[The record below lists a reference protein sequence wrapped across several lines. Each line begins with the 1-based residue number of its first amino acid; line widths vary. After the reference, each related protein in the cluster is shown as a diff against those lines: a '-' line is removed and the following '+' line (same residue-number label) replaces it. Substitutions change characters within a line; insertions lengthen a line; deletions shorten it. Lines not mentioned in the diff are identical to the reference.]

1 MIKNKGSKGYLAAI
15 ALGGLAWWAVSRKK
29 DSSSTEDEI
38 IPGEPGGFPC
48 PYCEEVFE
56 SQDELTA
63 HIYHYHPEHIDEYD
77 DDNDIPEE
85 EPAEEYPCPYCGEIF
100 YSEAERNLHINYVH
114 PDVEPG
120 DPAGPESLIVYSNLR
135 CTPKSISLGETA
147 TIRLDVTQ
155 MGTSL
160 ETVEVYLGPDT
171 GLSET
176 VTLEPGETI
185 TLAWQYTPLETG
197 SYAISAGDSSLVL
210 GVVVPTEPPTDPDV
224 TAMAFHIPAGIVWT
238 MRHTSSGLEWGVA
251 PEHAHWI
258 KHSGGWRNANLSN
271 IFDFWADGDI
281 SSVNPGNVYRDLIS
295 GSLMWSG
302 AHEVYEPG
310 TTNWFNTIAKLRYLD
325 AGCPEGW
332 RHDGIWNQYRPLCV
346 SYPGEPG
353 TGGSSSWMCGYFP
366 PHPGT

>member
-1 MIKNKGSKGYLAAI
+1 MMKNKGNKGYLAVI
-15 ALGGLAWWAVSRKK
+15 ALGGLTWWALSRKR
-29 DSSSTEDEI
+29 DPNSSEGEI
-38 IPGEPGGFPC
+38 TPGEPGSFNC
-48 PYCEEVFE
+48 PYCDEVFE

-63 HIYHYHPEHIDEYD
+63 HIYHYHPGEISEDGNEFEIPD
-77 DDNDIPEE
+77 DSA
-85 EPAEEYPCPYCGEIF
+85 AEEYICPYCGEVF
-100 YSEAERNLHINYVH
+100 YSEAERNLHINYEH

-135 CTPKSISLGETA
+135 CTPKNMYLGETA
-147 TIRLDVTQ
+147 TIRVDVTQ
-155 MGTSL
+155 MGTQA

-176 VTLEPGETI
+176 TTLEPGQTR
-185 TLAWQYTPLETG
+185 TLTWQYTPPEAG
-197 SYAISAGDSSLVL
+197 SYAISAGDSSLVF
-210 GVVVPTEPPTDPDV
+210 GVTVPSEPPTDPDQ
-224 TAMAFHIPAGIVWT
+224 TAMAYHIPAGIVWT

-258 KHSGGWRNANLSN
+258 KHSGGWRTANLDN
-271 IFDFWADGDI
+271 VFDYWADGDI
-281 SSVNPGNVYRDLIS
+281 NLTNPGNVYRDLIS

-302 AHEVYEPG
+302 KLEVYEPG
-310 TTNWFNTIAKLRYLD
+310 SMNWFNTIAKLRYLD
-325 AGCPEGW
+325 DGCPEGW

-366 PHPGT
+366 PHPGA